1 MGVYEMIY
9 IIYFDDTE
17 LKEITINMPIREWKQ
32 EIFFNDGKM
41 YLLGGYI
48 PLKNIRKIAIDKK

>member
-1 MGVYEMIY
+1 MIY